1 MSQPT
6 PYTPTTDF
14 SQQEANN
21 ASGRSTVNTAAL
33 DAEFA
38 AIDTTLDQTL
48 ANLQLLQRDDG
59 RLADLKVQIHTL
71 SEEVLTLIGGFR
83 LRGDWAATTA
93 YAVNDIAINA
103 GYTYWC
109 STAHTS
115 GGSFVGTNWVH
126 FGFTSGTDAAQ
137 AAADAQVSAN
147 AALVS
152 QNAAELS
159 ETNAETSANEALASQ
174 VAAAASEAS
183 SSNYSSLASISA
195 TSAANSAAAAA
206 AVSSGTTL
214 SFRNLLINADFRIN
228 QRVYVSAALASGAYG
243 HDRWKA
249 GESGGNYTFTQLA
262 HSTQITIAAS
272 KSIIQVVED
281 KNIAGGSYVLSWE
294 GTAQARYGLNSATP
308 SGSYAASP
316 ILITGQ
322 TAGTVMSVEFNTG
335 TLGKV
340 QLEHGSIATS
350 FENRPIGTELALC
363 QRYCQPIDVGFNGYS
378 IGGINCGGAV
388 IFPVPMRAIPT
399 YTANTHAS
407 TNAGGT
413 TIDTLTPL
421 KFRAYALVTATG
433 GYEVGCGTIFSAEL

>member
-1 MSQPT
+1 
-6 PYTPTTDF
+6 
-14 SQQEANN
+14 
-21 ASGRSTVNTAAL
+21 
-33 DAEFA
+33 
-38 AIDTTLDQTL
+38 
-48 ANLQLLQRDDG
+48 
-59 RLADLKVQIHTL
+59 
-71 SEEVLTLIGGFR
+71 
-83 LRGDWAATTA
+83 
-93 YAVNDIAINA
+93 
-103 GYTYWC
+103 
-109 STAHTS
+109 
-115 GGSFVGTNWVH
+115 
-126 FGFTSGTDAAQ
+126 
-137 AAADAQVSAN
+137 
-147 AALVS
+147 
-152 QNAAELS
+152 
-159 ETNAETSANEALASQ
+159 
-174 VAAAASEAS
+174 
-183 SSNYSSLASISA
+183 LASISA

-363 QRYCQPIDVGFNGYS
+363 QRYCSIIYAGQLNGGGYGLAGNVFSS
-378 IGGINCGGAV
+378 IHNYPVQLRAAPVLSGGNWSNSNLSAQSLAYANGVYLVLTNTVNATGAYT
-388 IFPVPMRAIPT
+388 FST
-399 YTANTHAS
+399 TAN
-407 TNAGGT
+407 
-413 TIDTLTPL
+413 
-421 KFRAYALVTATG
+421 YVV
-433 GYEVGCGTIFSAEL
+433 EAEL